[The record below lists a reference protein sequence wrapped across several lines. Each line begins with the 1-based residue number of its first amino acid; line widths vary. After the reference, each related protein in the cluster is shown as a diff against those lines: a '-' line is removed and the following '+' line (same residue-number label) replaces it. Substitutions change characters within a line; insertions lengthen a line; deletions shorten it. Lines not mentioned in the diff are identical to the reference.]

1 MPRLSLAAVIP
12 PILIAVLLGLSYH
25 RLTAKPDAGPPPPT
39 TAAAREAAGT
49 GQRPA
54 QPPAANVQAPQG
66 G

>member
-12 PILIAVLLGLSYH
+12 PILIAVLLGLSFH
-25 RLTAKPDAGPPPPT
+25 RLTAKPEAGPPPT

-54 QPPAANVQAPQG
+54 QPPAANVQTPQG